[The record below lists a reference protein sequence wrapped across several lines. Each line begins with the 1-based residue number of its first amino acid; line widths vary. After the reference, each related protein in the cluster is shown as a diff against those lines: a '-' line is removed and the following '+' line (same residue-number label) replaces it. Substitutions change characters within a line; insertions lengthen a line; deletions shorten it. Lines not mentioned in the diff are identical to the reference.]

1 MARLYLVLWRESV
14 TVCES
19 VQALDVIVLGVS
31 DGVGGE
37 GGQDVG
43 AGVTGLV
50 VRRGDVGSRCRGRV
64 AGARGRVG
72 GGGGGGMVGGGLV
85 GQRRLV
91 VRAEAGTVV
100 GGWPVVTVTVLG
112 GLDILLAQVGHDEAH
127 HCKREDC
134 HYHHHI
140 SLRVEYYKPASP
152 GAAEPEGSG

>member
-1 MARLYLVLWRESV
+1 
-14 TVCES
+14 
-19 VQALDVIVLGVS
+19 
-31 DGVGGE
+31 
-37 GGQDVG
+37 
-43 AGVTGLV
+43 
-50 VRRGDVGSRCRGRV
+50 
-64 AGARGRVG
+64 
-72 GGGGGGMVGGGLV
+72 MVGGGLV

-100 GGWPVVTVTVLG
+100 GGRPVVTVTVLG

-152 GAAEPEGSG
+152 GGAEPEVSG